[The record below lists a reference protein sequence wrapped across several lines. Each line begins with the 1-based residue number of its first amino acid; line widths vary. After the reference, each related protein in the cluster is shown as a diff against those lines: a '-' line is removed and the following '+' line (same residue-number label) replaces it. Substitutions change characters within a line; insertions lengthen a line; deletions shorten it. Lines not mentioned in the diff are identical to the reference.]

1 MQNSMKDI
9 VRLILNEIVDDK
21 DSLNIEEKIGTN
33 SSAISIMTNHDD
45 TGKIIGKSGNTIKA
59 LRSVIRAIG
68 AKKNVRCNLYVI
80 D

>member
-21 DSLNIEEKIGTN
+21 DGLNIEEKIGTN
-33 SSAISIMTNHDD
+33 SSAISIMTNRED

-68 AKKNVRCNLYVI
+68 AKKNVRCNVYVI